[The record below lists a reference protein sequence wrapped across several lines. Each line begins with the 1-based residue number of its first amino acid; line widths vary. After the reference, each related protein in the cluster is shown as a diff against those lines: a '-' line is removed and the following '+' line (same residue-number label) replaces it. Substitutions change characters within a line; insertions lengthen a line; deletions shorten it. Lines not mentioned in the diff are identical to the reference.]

1 MTTDTCS
8 CDLLIDTNVLTN
20 ILNMYV
26 ILNITNL
33 VKTYVYLEAGPVPE
47 AQAMPFPLSD
57 ISGLLDVMNHRRCR

>member
-1 MTTDTCS
+1 MM
-8 CDLLIDTNVLTN
+8 TN

-26 ILNITNL
+26 ILNITNS